1 MKTEIKKLEGT
12 KRELNIEVSGEV
24 VKSKFEDVF
33 AKISKSAKVA
43 GFRPGHAPR
52 DILEKHYASSA
63 HEQVLKELVP
73 DIYHEAIHK
82 EGLDVV
88 DYPQITDVKLERG
101 KLAFKATFEISP
113 EIEVRDYKGI
123 KVSSKSI
130 RVDQD
135 EIKRSLD
142 ALKESRKIDAAD
154 DLFARSLGYPNLAEL
169 ENAVSRQI
177 FLQKDS
183 EERQRI
189 EHELIEHVLKDL
201 NFKAPKSMVD
211 RQLQDLVRQ
220 SKVNLA
226 MKGLPREKI
235 EEQEGVLTKELI
247 PTAEKQVRVY
257 LVLAAIA
264 KKENM
269 PLDDQMPRRAVE
281 FLLREADWKI
291 QEA

>member
-1 MKTEIKKLEGT
+1 
-12 KRELNIEVSGEV
+12 
-24 VKSKFEDVF
+24 
-33 AKISKSAKVA
+33 
-43 GFRPGHAPR
+43 
-52 DILEKHYASSA
+52 
-63 HEQVLKELVP
+63 
-73 DIYHEAIHK
+73 
-82 EGLDVV
+82 
-88 DYPQITDVKLERG
+88 
-101 KLAFKATFEISP
+101 
-113 EIEVRDYKGI
+113 
-123 KVSSKSI
+123 VSSKSI

-183 EERQRI
+183 EERQRL
-189 EHELIEHVLKDL
+189 EHELIEHILKDL

-235 EEQEGVLTKELI
+235 EEQEGVLTKELM